1 MTNVNLRPRL
11 ARTLAATALAAGLA
25 LAALPSAQAAP
36 PAGFI
41 ATPNGMVGLSQTITI
56 YAPSVTGQVVTIGL
70 QLGAEATTVQ
80 TTIGTNGYGA
90 AIWTPTSAG
99 AWTLNALGSALSSGS
114 TTITVAPMPTYT
126 VLLAQNNLQSGVT
139 DNLTGAVVAPIGT
152 IAPTGSIQLT
162 TSTGAVIVTSP
173 LTGQY
178 GTSTATAI
186 LPWIPTTPGVNSLYA
201 TFQPASGSQLASTS
215 PLAQPAVIGAV
226 QNLALRFPPNLYV
239 GSPTVLQAV
248 IGNGL
253 PAGSAAFSLDGKG
266 ISGSIATIN
275 GVSSFPWTPTVTGVH
290 TITANYSS
298 SATGPSGTST
308 QTVNIQ
314 GARTVDV
321 ITVDPPAQPVWSIA
335 QPIVMTA
342 GTSVTLAGTS
352 QSGTTVVFSEQGP
365 CVINGVAL
373 QALAAGQCQVTV
385 VSPGNSALSPGNAT
399 YTVTVQAAPKG
410 ARR

>member
-1 MTNVNLRPRL
+1 M
-11 ARTLAATALAAGLA
+11 
-25 LAALPSAQAAP
+25 
-36 PAGFI
+36 
-41 ATPNGMVGLSQTITI
+41 
-56 YAPSVTGQVVTIGL
+56 
-70 QLGAEATTVQ
+70 
-80 TTIGTNGYGA
+80 
-90 AIWTPTSAG
+90 
-99 AWTLNALGSALSSGS
+99 
-114 TTITVAPMPTYT
+114 
-126 VLLAQNNLQSGVT
+126 
-139 DNLTGAVVAPIGT
+139 
-152 IAPTGSIQLT
+152 
-162 TSTGAVIVTSP
+162 
-173 LTGQY
+173 
-178 GTSTATAI
+178 
-186 LPWIPTTPGVNSLYA
+186 
-201 TFQPASGSQLASTS
+201 
-215 PLAQPAVIGAV
+215 

-266 ISGSIATIN
+266 ISGSIATTN
-275 GVSSFPWTPTVTGVH
+275 GVSSFQWSPTVTGVH

-314 GARTVDV
+314 GARTADV

-342 GTSVTLAGTS
+342 GTSLTLAGTS

-373 QALAAGQCQVTV
+373 QALAPGQCQVTV
-385 VSPGNSALSPGNAT
+385 VSPGNAALSPGNAT

>member
-1 MTNVNLRPRL
+1 MTNVNLRPGL
-11 ARTLAATALAAGLA
+11 ARTLAATALAAGLG
-25 LAALPSAQAAP
+25 LAALPGAQAAP

-41 ATPNGMVGLSQTITI
+41 ATPNGMVGLSQTITV
-56 YAPSVTGQVVTIGL
+56 YSPAAAGQVVTIGL
-70 QLGAEATTVQ
+70 QLGATAMTVQ
-80 TTIGTNGYGA
+80 TTVGTNGYGA

-99 AWTLNALGSALSSGS
+99 AWTINALGSALSSGS
-114 TTITVAPMPTYT
+114 TAITVAPMPTYT
-126 VLLAQNNLQSGVT
+126 VLLAQNNLQAGVT

-152 IAPTGSIQLT
+152 IAPAGSIQLT

-173 LTGQY
+173 VTGQY

-186 LPWIPTTPGVNSLYA
+186 LPWVPTTPGVNSLYA

-253 PAGSAAFSLDGKG
+253 PAGSAAFSLDDKG
-266 ISGSIATIN
+266 ISGSIATTN
-275 GVSSFPWTPTVTGVH
+275 GVSSFQWTPTVTGVH
-290 TITANYSS
+290 TISANYSS

-314 GARTVDV
+314 GARAVDV

-342 GTSVTLAGTS
+342 GTSVTLTGTS

-365 CVINGVAL
+365 CVINGALL
-373 QALAAGQCQVTV
+373 QALATGQCQVTV
-385 VSPGNSALSPGNAT
+385 ASPGNAALSPGTAT
-399 YTVTVQAAPKG
+399 YTVTVQAAPKKKKN
-410 ARR
+410 

>member
-1 MTNVNLRPRL
+1 
-11 ARTLAATALAAGLA
+11 
-25 LAALPSAQAAP
+25 
-36 PAGFI
+36 
-41 ATPNGMVGLSQTITI
+41 MVGLSQSITI
-56 YAPSVTGQVVTIGL
+56 YAPSVAGQVVTIGL

-99 AWTLNALGSALSSGS
+99 TWTINALGSALSSGS
-114 TTITVAPMPTYT
+114 TAITVAPMPTYT

-186 LPWIPTTPGVNSLYA
+186 LPWIPITPGVNSLYA

-266 ISGSIATIN
+266 ISGSIATTN
-275 GVSSFPWTPTVTGVH
+275 GVSSFQWTPTVTGVH

-314 GARTVDV
+314 GARTADV

-385 VSPGNSALSPGNAT
+385 VSPGNAAISPGSAT
-399 YTVTVQAAPKG
+399 YTVTVQAAPRK
-410 ARR
+410 RN